1 MLSPGPGIVVFGLHH
16 PMQPLAPPQ
25 PAETPRLAWIIV
37 LLLLPVALLN
47 YLDRQLVATM
57 QKSIMGSV
65 EGIDT
70 QAQWG
75 HVLAWFKWTYAIA
88 SPIAGYVADR
98 FGRTRV
104 ICLSLF
110 VWSADTWATG
120 HVTTYEQLVA
130 TRAIMGLSEAFYIP
144 AALALIADHHSSATR
159 SRAVGLH
166 QIGIYIGVMLGSMGG
181 YVADDPDLGW
191 RLAFSAL
198 GIIGMVYAIP
208 LWGLLKDTPRDPQ
221 APVPKPLGAAGELLG
236 DRNFRILLLYFTL
249 PALAGWVVRDWMPSV
264 LQKDLGLTQG
274 LAGVSAVVWWQGAA
288 IFSAIGGGW
297 LADRWMR
304 RTPRGRQ
311 QVSALGMAIIMPALL
326 GVGIVIG
333 LGSLPLAIAFLVLFG
348 IGWGL
353 FDSNNM
359 PILAQIA
366 RPEQRATGYGLMNLA
381 SITCGGF
388 ADIGFGWLRDHE
400 VPLNLIFGCFA
411 GVACLSA
418 WLVLRIDTSNSDK
431 S

>member
-1 MLSPGPGIVVFGLHH
+1 MNPANLT
-16 PMQPLAPPQ
+16 AP
-25 PAETPRLAWIIV
+25 TSSSRLAWMMVV
-37 LLLLPVALLN
+37 LLVPVALLN

-70 QAQWG
+70 QAKWG
-75 HVLAWFKWTYAIA
+75 HVLAWFKWTYAIV

-98 FGRTRV
+98 FGRSRV
-104 ICLSLF
+104 ICISLF

-166 QIGIYIGVMLGSMGG
+166 QIGIYIGVMMGSMGG

-198 GIIGMVYAIP
+198 GILGMAYALP
-208 LWGLLKDTPRDPQ
+208 LWGLLKDVPRAPD
-221 APVPKPLGAAGELLG
+221 APVPKPMGAAGELLA
-236 DRNFRILLLYFTL
+236 DRNFRLLLLYFTL
-249 PALAGWVVRDWMPSV
+249 PAMAGWVVRDWMPSV

-304 RTPRGRQ
+304 RTHRGRQ
-311 QVSALGMAIIMPALL
+311 QVSALGMALMVPAML
-326 GVGIVIG
+326 GVGMVIG
-333 LGSLPLAIAFLVLFG
+333 MGSLPLAIAFLVLFG
-348 IGWGL
+348 IGWGF
-353 FDSNNM
+353 FDGNNM
-359 PILAQIA
+359 PILSQIA
-366 RPEQRATGYGLMNLA
+366 RPDQRATGYGLMNLA

-388 ADIGFGWLRDHE
+388 ADIGFGWLRDHQ
-400 VPLNLIFGCFA
+400 VPLNVIFGCFA
-411 GVACLSA
+411 GIACLSA
-418 WLVLRIDTSNSDK
+418 WLVLRIDTRDSDK

>member
-1 MLSPGPGIVVFGLHH
+1 MNPANLT
-16 PMQPLAPPQ
+16 AP
-25 PAETPRLAWIIV
+25 TSSSRLAWMMVV
-37 LLLLPVALLN
+37 LLVPVALLN

-57 QKSIMGSV
+57 QKSIMTSV

-70 QAQWG
+70 QAKWG
-75 HVLAWFKWTYAIA
+75 HVLAWFKWTYAIV

-98 FGRTRV
+98 FGRSRV
-104 ICLSLF
+104 ICISLF

-166 QIGIYIGVMLGSMGG
+166 QIGIYIGVMMGSMGG
-181 YVADDPDLGW
+181 YVADNPDLGW

-198 GIIGMVYAIP
+198 GIVGMAYALP
-208 LWGLLKDTPRDPQ
+208 LWGLLKDVPRDPG
-221 APVPKPLGAAGELLG
+221 APLPKPMGAAGELLA
-236 DRNFRILLLYFTL
+236 DRNFRLLLLYFTL
-249 PALAGWVVRDWMPSV
+249 PAMAGWVVRDWMPSV

-304 RTPRGRQ
+304 RTHRGRQ
-311 QVSALGMAIIMPALL
+311 QVSALGMALMVPAML
-326 GVGIVIG
+326 GVGMVIG

-348 IGWGL
+348 IGWGF
-353 FDSNNM
+353 FDGNNM
-359 PILAQIA
+359 PILSQIA
-366 RPEQRATGYGLMNLA
+366 RPDQRATGYGLMNLA

-388 ADIGFGWLRDHE
+388 ADIGFGWLRDHQ
-400 VPLNLIFGCFA
+400 VPLNVIFGCFA
-411 GVACLSA
+411 GIACLSA
-418 WLVLRIDTSNSDK
+418 WLVLRIETRDSDK

>member
-1 MLSPGPGIVVFGLHH
+1 MNPAPN
-16 PMQPLAPPQ
+16 LAPPS
-25 PAETPRLAWIIV
+25 TPRLAWMIV
-37 LLLLPVALLN
+37 ILLLPVALLN

-70 QAQWG
+70 QAKWG

-88 SPIAGYVADR
+88 SPLAGYVADR
-98 FGRTRV
+98 FGRKRV

-120 HVTTYEQLVA
+120 HVATYEQLVA

-166 QIGIYIGVMLGSMGG
+166 QIGIYIGVMMGSMGG
-181 YVADDPDLGW
+181 YVADNPDLGW
-191 RLAFSAL
+191 RLAFSVL
-198 GIIGMVYAIP
+198 GIAGMAYALP
-208 LWGLLKDTPRDPQ
+208 LWGLLRDVPRDPA
-221 APVPKPLGAAGELLG
+221 APIPRPLGSAAELLG
-236 DRNFRILLLYFTL
+236 NRNFRLLLLYFTL

-366 RPEQRATGYGLMNLA
+366 RPDQRATGYGLMNLA
-381 SITCGGF
+381 SITFGGF
-388 ADIGFGWLRDHE
+388 ADIGFGWLRDHQ

-411 GVACLSA
+411 GIACLSA
-418 WLVLRIDTSNSDK
+418 WLVLRIDTRDSDK

>member
-1 MLSPGPGIVVFGLHH
+1 MTAAPTLEPASP
-16 PMQPLAPPQ
+16 
-25 PAETPRLAWIIV
+25 PRLAWMIV

-65 EGIDT
+65 QGIDT

-75 HVLAWFKWTYAIA
+75 HVLAWFKWTYAIM

-144 AALALIADHHSSATR
+144 AALALIADHHASATR

-181 YVADDPDLGW
+181 YVADNPDLGW
-191 RLAFSAL
+191 RLAFSVL
-198 GIIGMVYAIP
+198 GIAGMVYAIP
-208 LWGLLKDTPRDPQ
+208 LWTLLRDTPRDPA
-221 APVPKPLGAAGELLG
+221 APVPKPLGAAGDLLG
-236 DRNFRILLLYFTL
+236 NRNFRLLLLYFTL

-288 IFSAIGGGW
+288 IFSAFGGGW

-304 RTPRGRQ
+304 RSPRGRQ

-359 PILAQIA
+359 PILSQIA
-366 RPEQRATGYGLMNLA
+366 RPDQRATGYGLMNLA

-388 ADIGFGWLRDHE
+388 ADIGFGWLRDHQ

-411 GVACLSA
+411 GVALLSA
-418 WLVLRIDTSNSDK
+418 WLVLRIDTESADK